1 MATKPRKTLRSNPL
15 DAISD
20 ASLVKAKA
28 SVSPRVASAGVPD
41 ATAVT
46 EKTAQ
51 TLTPSVVIAKKTV
64 KKPAVKKTVVKKT
77 PIKKPAASKPEAISP
92 TVVASS
98 AVTEGGSAS
107 NEPASTHSD
116 AHTRM
121 SSLDIL
127 NEVSAAD
134 ASQPR
139 TSEDI
144 FDAELAWTRSGT
156 KKETETANPQALAIV
171 KSWSQWSVVGSFIPV
186 PFVDTIAISGAQI
199 KMIHSLCQFYGVRF
213 QRERALA
220 VVSGLLGGVTTTAIA
235 SAATKAV
242 VKSMPVVGSLFS
254 LTAEPAL
261 SFATTY
267 GIGYAFVKH
276 FESKGTL
283 VDFNVSQMKYYVDQQ
298 IAKGKELF
306 KKKKSLVAA

>member
-28 SVSPRVASAGVPD
+28 SVASRLTSTEAPD
-41 ATAVT
+41 ASVVI
-46 EKTAQ
+46 EKKAQ
-51 TLTPSVVIAKKTV
+51 IVKPSVVIAKKTV
-64 KKPAVKKTVVKKT
+64 KKPAVKKTVV
-77 PIKKPAASKPEAISP
+77 IKSVASKSAAIAP
-92 TVVASS
+92 AVVQSN

-107 NEPASTHSD
+107 GEPASTHSD
-116 AHTRM
+116 SQARM
-121 SSLDIL
+121 RSLDIL
-127 NEVSAAD
+127 NETSAAD
-134 ASQPR
+134 ASQPQ

-156 KKETETANPQALAIV
+156 KKVTESANPQALAIV
-171 KSWSQWSVVGSFIPV
+171 KSWSQWSVVGIFIPV

-199 KMIHSLCQFYGVRF
+199 KMIHSLCEFYGVRF

-235 SAATKAV
+235 TAATKAV

-283 VDFNVSQMKYYVDQQ
+283 GDFNVSQMKYYVDQQ

-306 KKKKSLVAA
+306 KNKKSLVAA